1 MAVVS
6 AGEDGEA
13 FGWGFALPR
22 DGHPAARAWDKP
34 AKHSKTCLSLGL
46 LYLRVNSG
54 AALIWIKRSKDL
66 SWLFLNSCGWNILGD
81 LPSFFLLVVGWLMI
95 CPQIVAPVG
104 YGCWGTACTQSFTH
118 VKVPVGFDSAWVKPG
133 LPPCLAEGL
142 KAKPESQL
150 HQAPR
155 MGSAN
160 RQRGEGVLT
169 GINPLIP

>member
-22 DGHPAARAWDKP
+22 DGHPAARAWDNP

-81 LPSFFLLVVGWLMI
+81 LPRFFLLVVGWLMI

-118 VKVPVGFDSAWVKPG
+118 VKVPVGFVSAWVKPV
-133 LPPCLAEGL
+133 LQPCLYTARSSSLLG
-142 KAKPESQL
+142 
-150 HQAPR
+150 
-155 MGSAN
+155 
-160 RQRGEGVLT
+160 
-169 GINPLIP
+169 